1 MISDPPTALVHPTTE
16 APPLN
21 PRRACPE
28 KRRAASIAQLSL
40 SLLAALTLWAIAA
53 LMSVWGLISMLAGA
67 SSAGD
72 ILQVFMLAT
81 AMTMS
86 GLFMLPSA
94 YYAWMRLIGKKPSGV
109 IDLLSPTMLSKLH
122 PEWWI
127 FALPL
132 VILFGHLIAGRS
144 NLAWLLLPPFHLLAV
159 GIPTAWLLN
168 LAIHNLPNGS
178 AQRFWGVFNSG
189 LGLAPLL
196 IMMFEILAALGFL
209 IFFGLLLSAQPDLS
223 KQLFEMVR
231 QLQGVQSPDV
241 VIEILG
247 PILVNPLVIFLVVLF
262 GAGVVPL
269 IEELFKP
276 IGVWLLFGRKM
287 TPAAGFVAGALSGA
301 GYGFV
306 ESLALS
312 STGDQ
317 WSALVLA
324 RIGTSAVHI
333 LTSALTGWALV
344 QAWQKKR
351 ILQLGLAYLCAVI
364 IHGLWN
370 GLTLLYSF
378 DLLSSMENLPL
389 QAAWVHSIGTIT
401 PFALILLAV
410 GCSLGL
416 ILINRSLQR
425 NPAKPRP

>member
-1 MISDPPTALVHPTTE
+1 
-16 APPLN
+16 
-21 PRRACPE
+21 
-28 KRRAASIAQLSL
+28 
-40 SLLAALTLWAIAA
+40 
-53 LMSVWGLISMLAGA
+53 
-67 SSAGD
+67 
-72 ILQVFMLAT
+72 
-81 AMTMS
+81 
-86 GLFMLPSA
+86 
-94 YYAWMRLIGKKPSGV
+94 
-109 IDLLSPTMLSKLH
+109 LSKLH